1 MKKLF
6 SILLTAALATSLFTG
21 CTGSS
26 SVQTEPSQ
34 PTEESAV
41 ASEVVAP
48 AASGEGM
55 TVGLVQISAHPSLD
69 TIRNSFIQG
78 MEDQGYGAVT
88 IDYKNAGGD
97 MSVLNTIVQGF
108 VGDKVDAIVAI
119 ATPSAV
125 AAASATQTIPVIFS
139 AATDPVAAKLLT
151 DPAKPDGNVTGVSD
165 AIPVDKIFSLAKELT
180 PDVKT
185 FGFVYNLGEP
195 NSVSVIENA
204 KAYCD
209 ANGLTYLEATVAN
222 TSEVQQ
228 AAQSLVG
235 KIDAFFTPIDNVV
248 AEAMP
253 VYAKVAIDAKIPLYP
268 GADSMVVDGGL
279 ATCGIDYTFL
289 GKETATMTVAILGG
303 TAVADL
309 PVVTME
315 NFRPIANQT
324 TANALGVDLS
334 GVAGLEIAE

>member
-1 MKKLF
+1 
-6 SILLTAALATSLFTG
+6 
-21 CTGSS
+21 
-26 SVQTEPSQ
+26 
-34 PTEESAV
+34 
-41 ASEVVAP
+41 
-48 AASGEGM
+48 M
-55 TVGLVQISAHPSLD
+55 TVGLVQISEHPSLD
-69 TIRNSFIQG
+69 TIRTSFIQG
-78 MEDQGYGAVT
+78 LEDQGFGAVQV
-88 IDYKNAGGD
+88 DYKNAGGD

-108 VGDKVDAIVAI
+108 VGDEVDVIVAI

-165 AIPVDKIFSLAKELT
+165 AIPVDKIFTLSEQLT

-185 FGFVYNLGEP
+185 YGFVYNLGEP

-209 ANGLTYLEATVAN
+209 DKGIAYLEATVAN

-253 VYAKVAIDAKIPLYP
+253 VYAKVAMDAGLPLYP
-268 GADSMVVDGGL
+268 GADSMVEDGGL
-279 ATCGIDYTFL
+279 ATCGINYTFL
-289 GKETATMTVAILGG
+289 GEETAAMAISVLTGTPVAE
-303 TAVADL
+303 L

-315 NFRPIANQT
+315 NFRPIANKT
-324 TANALGVDLS
+324 TADALGIDLS
-334 GVAGLEIAE
+334 GVADLEIVE